1 MTTAQTVAAAALS
14 AEHWQELVQGSAI
27 APAVALANV
36 TSFGAGAA
44 LHWQDARDDLI
55 RHKRWEVQTTSTTAS
70 GLPQVQPGFL
80 ADRLIRLQ
88 QSYAHLQAG
97 GWRSTTAGLP
107 GFTPFD
113 CWKPT
118 TPRLGADRKLDRRTG
133 LVVPTTPKPI
143 KYETPPAAPG
153 GGGLFAPVAPLEQW
167 RTIAERQG
175 LQVPA
180 GADPG
185 GFWPWVLEH
194 RHLPIVIGEGL
205 KKTLAL
211 ISAGHAAVGLPGIT
225 MGIRRDDSGER
236 RLIPELEALAVKGRR
251 VVIVFD
257 AEGKRSTARK
267 VAAAARTLALLL
279 EKAGC
284 VVRIAALPLLPGA
297 SKTGADD
304 LAVERGLAA
313 VDAVIAAA
321 LPVSALPVLH
331 HLRPANRVVQD
342 RHLPID
348 VVTVAGDRRLIALAS
363 AMGTGKST
371 VIAHHVAPLLR
382 AGVPVVLLTH
392 RKSLGA
398 ALAADLGLP
407 WGDDAAPGSDLRWQG
422 LALCVDSLCASS
434 RMRFKAA
441 DWQGCVVVVDE
452 ARQVLHHALNG
463 STAIAARRPAVLQEL
478 ATLLAGA
485 SQVLV
490 ADAQL
495 DDITLEAFEACVGER
510 AYLVTGE
517 HRPAAG
523 RDLVVHPSRESWRSE
538 LVAQVQAG
546 RRVWISTAAQKPGS
560 QNSAQNIAA
569 LAQELRPDARVL
581 VVDSETVDDPDHDA
595 SRLAAAPDQIAA
607 AYDVVVASPAVQ
619 AGLSVTTPFDVVLG
633 LASGTTPPAGVVQS
647 MARVR
652 CDAPRHLYAP
662 PRSPGSELRI
672 GSGSFDA
679 DQLISSLDRHCAALV
694 GQLLAAGGWSITTP
708 TTGPWVTA
716 WARMAAHQ
724 NAEAQAYA
732 ATCTALLEREGYT
745 VVQRAP
751 LDPLDQA
758 AAKATSAHLKQISE
772 AAQADDDA
780 RVIAAPLLDDDDARK
795 LQRRGRLSPADRA
808 ALQRWRINRRWGLQ
822 GAAPDAALLEA
833 DRAGDAHRYRWR
845 WLLQMP
851 APDAAALVAQHD
863 NAVAK
868 ALAPRGEAWAPDAAA
883 RMMGPK
889 LRALT
894 NIGIAGWLASTAEF
908 SADDHQLQS
917 LQAAAIGCADDLRQV
932 LGISPG
938 ERPTTTLRRLLQLV
952 GARLESRRSKA
963 RGADRDQWRYR
974 LVVDALPAGID
985 DHQLQQAWRDQLRQ
999 PEVV

>member
-14 AEHWQELVQGSAI
+14 AEHWRELVQGSAI

-36 TSFGAGAA
+36 ASFGSGAA

-55 RHKRWEVQTTSTTAS
+55 RHKRWQLQTGKLANNGHVQTQAGFVSEALT
-70 GLPQVQPGFL
+70 GLQRQY
-80 ADRLIRLQ
+80 
-88 QSYAHLQAG
+88 SHLRHG

-118 TPRLGADRKLDRRTG
+118 APRLSADRKLDRRTG

-143 KYETPPAAPG
+143 RYETPPAAPG
-153 GGGLFAPVAPLEQW
+153 GGGLFAPAVPLEQW

-205 KKTLAL
+205 KKAL
-211 ISAGHAAVGLPGIT
+211 TVTSAGHAALGLGGIT
-225 MGIRRDDSGER
+225 MGIRTDDAGRR
-236 RLIPELEALAVKGRR
+236 RLIPELAAIAVKGRP
-251 VVIVFD
+251 VTIVFD

-279 EKAGC
+279 EQAGC
-284 VVRIAALPLLPGA
+284 LVCIAALPLLPGT

-304 LAVERGLAA
+304 LAVARGLAA
-313 VDAVIAAA
+313 LDAVIAAA
-321 LPVSALPVLH
+321 LPVSALPVLPR
-331 HLRPANRVVQD
+331 LRPADRVVQD

-371 VIAHHVAPLLR
+371 VIAHHVAPLLQ
-382 AGVPVVLLTH
+382 AGVRVVLLTH
-392 RKSLGA
+392 RQSLGA

-407 WGDDAAPGSDLRWQG
+407 WGDDAAPGSDLRLQG

-452 ARQVLHHALNG
+452 CRQVLHHALNG

-495 DDITLEAFEACVGER
+495 DDITLDAIEACVGER
-510 AYLVTGE
+510 AYLVAGE

-546 RRVWISTAAQKPGS
+546 RRVWVSTTAQKPGS
-560 QNSAQNIAA
+560 PNSAQNIAA
-569 LAQELRPDARVL
+569 LVQELRPDARVL
-581 VVDSETVDDPDHDA
+581 VVDAETVADPDHDA
-595 SRLAAAPDQIAA
+595 SRLAAAPDQISA
-607 AYDVVVASPAVQ
+607 AYTVVVASPAVQ
-619 AGLSVTTPFDVVLG
+619 AGLSVTVPFDVVLG
-633 LASGTTPPAGVVQS
+633 LASGSTPPAGVVQS

-662 PRSPGSELRI
+662 PRSPGASLRI

-732 ATCTALLEREGYT
+732 ATCTALLQREGYA
-745 VVQRAP
+745 VVQRDP

-758 AAKATSAHLKQISE
+758 AAKATSARLKRISE
-772 AAQADDDA
+772 TAQADDDA

-795 LQRRGRLSPADRA
+795 LQRRRRLSPADRA

-822 GAAPDAALLEA
+822 GAAPDAALLDA
-833 DRAGDAHRYRWR
+833 DRAGDADRYRWR
-845 WLLQMP
+845 WLLQTP

-894 NIGIAGWLASTAEF
+894 ALGIAGWLERTAEF
-908 SADDHQLQS
+908 NADDHQLQS

-974 LVVDALPAGID
+974 LVLDALPAGID

-999 PEVV
+999 PEVI